1 MIMWSFRLGVKT
13 AFRVSVTIFNSNC
26 HTKKAVYV
34 TLKSFKYEPE
44 WAQFTRVGQT
54 ITLHHSEM
62 MRLILDY
69 NNHIDMKAVVSEEVA
84 TAESGEEEDR
94 PLAVMKPP
102 ITKKKASPIK
112 KTPAKKVKQTITE
125 SPTSSSIT
133 PTEEITIESD

>member
-1 MIMWSFRLGVKT
+1 MKT
-13 AFRVSVTIFNSNC
+13 AFRVSVSMFNSNC

-34 TLKSFKYEPE
+34 SLKSFKFEPE

-69 NNHIDMKAVVSEEVA
+69 NAHIELRNGIPEEVA
-84 TAESGEEEDR
+84 TTESGGEEEDR

-102 ITKKKASPIK
+102 LTKKKATPVKKTVIK
-112 KTPAKKVKQTITE
+112 KAKQT
-125 SPTSSSIT
+125 PTTDASTSSIT
-133 PTEEITIESD
+133 STLAEEITIESD